1 MMLTAIAAVESR
13 VRIDRDAPDGE
24 DQDEERDVLNHGVD
38 QLGEQPRRPMRKADV
53 EAYCLACYD
62 TSGHG
67 ALVCRFVDIDVFVAT
82 HQAAWARLEYL
93 VERAER
99 PTRLTGADV
108 DELIQLYQRTATHLS
123 VIQSRSPDAH
133 LISRLSTLVAR
144 ARAAITGSHDPAWRD
159 VSRFFVVTF
168 PAALYRT
175 ARWWVSTALASL
187 AVMTALGIWVA
198 THPRVIDTLATPA
211 RRAAT
216 RFARLQALLLRAP
229 GN

>member
-1 MMLTAIAAVESR
+1 
-13 VRIDRDAPDGE
+13 
-24 DQDEERDVLNHGVD
+24 
-38 QLGEQPRRPMRKADV
+38 MRKADV
-53 EAYCLACYD
+53 EANGLARHD

-133 LISRLSTLVAR
+133 LISRLSTLTAR
-144 ARAAITGSHDPAWRD
+144 ARAAITGTHDPAWRD
-159 VSRFFVVTF
+159 FARFFVVTL
-168 PAALYRT
+168 PAVLYPDG
-175 ARWWVSTALASL
+175 
-187 AVMTALGIWVA
+187 AVVGLD
-198 THPRVIDTLATPA
+198 RDCLA
-211 RRAAT
+211 RRY
-216 RFARLQALLLRAP
+216 
-229 GN
+229 